1 MIIGRYGFAPLRA
14 RSTGPRTYRWPDA
27 AQLVKH
33 AFGIAHT
40 FPNRPATLLYL
51 FWEPSNPKEHPFF
64 DEHRAE
70 VARFAASVFR
80 GGSEFVAKSYP
91 ELWRSWDA
99 HSEPKWLQAHFGRLR
114 ARYGVGIAA

>member
-1 MIIGRYGFAPLRA
+1 MELLIEERVVDDEYR
-14 RSTGPRTYRWPDA
+14 YRWLDA

-40 FPNRPATLLYL
+40 FPNKPATLLYL

-70 VARFAASVFR
+70 VTRFSEAIS
-80 GGSEFVAKSYP
+80 GGGPEFIAMSYP
-91 ELWRSWDA
+91 ELWASWDA
-99 HSEPKWLQAHFGRLR
+99 HPEPNWLPTHVSRLR
-114 ARYGVGIAA
+114 ARYGVAV